1 MVNYDQSGNPVG
13 GRPQPGVG
21 QQSGQTGRQGEWQGN
36 QSSGQQS
43 QYAGNSPSQYG
54 RTSVPQQQ
62 QGAGRGTQ
70 PYSRGMSNYGGDFFP
85 DLYSGLGGGPFQLIS
100 RLSDEMDRL
109 FEGFGMG
116 SMAPRSGQRGMTRQ
130 EGGQGLRQLW
140 APHIEVVERDGKLLI
155 QADLP
160 GVRKE
165 DVSVQLED
173 DAIVI
178 QGQRHQEN
186 TRNEPGFYHSERSY
200 GSFYRIIPLPDG
212 ANVDDAQASFRD
224 GVLHI
229 ELPMQQ
235 RQRGRRL
242 EIRDEGEDRGRI
254 GATQG
259 AAAMP
264 ESQGAA
270 HATQGAGSG
279 TTTGGTQKHTQPP
292 PTMGQSGGAASPG
305 GQQQAEGASERR

>member
-1 MVNYDQSGNPVG
+1 
-13 GRPQPGVG
+13 VG
-21 QQSGQTGRQGEWQGN
+21 QQAGQTGRQGEWQGS

-43 QYAGNSPSQYG
+43 QYAGNAPSQYG
-54 RTSVPQQQ
+54 RTNAPQQ
-62 QGAGRGTQ
+62 QGAGRGAQ
-70 PYSRGMSNYGGDFFP
+70 QSSRGVTSYGGNLFP

-100 RLSDEMDRL
+100 RLSDEMERL

-116 SMAPRSGQRGMTRQ
+116 GMAPRSGQRGMTGQ

-165 DVSVQLED
+165 DVSVQIED
-173 DAIVI
+173 DAVVI

-186 TRNEPGFYHSERSY
+186 TRNEQGFYHSERSY
-200 GSFYRIIPLPDG
+200 GSFYRMIPLPDG
-212 ANVDDAQASFRD
+212 VNVDDAQASFRD

-229 ELPMQQ
+229 ELPLQQ

-242 EIRDEGEDRGRI
+242 EIRDEAGDQGELGATP
-254 GATQG
+254 GAAATQG
-259 AAAMP
+259 
-264 ESQGAA
+264 SQGSA
-270 HATQGAGSG
+270 HSTQGAGSG
-279 TTTGGTQKHTQPP
+279 TTASGTSQKHTQAP

-305 GQQQAEGASERR
+305 GQQQAEGSSERR